1 MEQLARASGVHHLG
15 AARAH
20 HRGGAGAARAGALRE
35 EIEAAEARVQTF
47 QEADVGSQAA
57 RAELN
62 LELAE
67 ARLETGLLDV
77 RGPGMVLEI
86 SDSLREVPVGESATN
101 YIVLVDDLRD
111 IVTALWASGA
121 EAISISGG
129 LVEGP
134 DPERL
139 VATSSI
145 YGAGSAILVNAVP
158 LSPPFRIEAIGPEG
172 LHDRFLAHP
181 SFLARVALRIDA
193 YGLEFA
199 SEARDELTLPAFIGN
214 TRAALGH
221 AALGGGRVM
230 AARIAQISLFGV
242 ALIIGLLLVGQL
254 RSQARPIELSNLSA
268 QELSELIET
277 LNAANVELS
286 DGLDE
291 LRAQIRDYESAA
303 VEGQSDT
310 TISEEVLLRISA
322 FGGLVGMEGQGI
334 QITAEGSFDP
344 IAVNDLIHELRNAG
358 AEAIAIDDIRITARS
373 VAVLGTSAIE
383 IDGVAIG
390 PSFEIRAIGS
400 PDGLQA
406 AIERPGGILS
416 LYEQSID
423 ARFTVSQVDR
433 LILPPTERDL
443 APAAARPVE

>member
-1 MEQLARASGVHHLG
+1 MA
-15 AARAH
+15 
-20 HRGGAGAARAGALRE
+20 
-35 EIEAAEARVQTF
+35 
-47 QEADVGSQAA
+47 
-57 RAELN
+57 
-62 LELAE
+62 
-67 ARLETGLLDV
+67 
-77 RGPGMVLEI
+77 
-86 SDSLREVPVGESATN
+86 
-101 YIVLVDDLRD
+101 
-111 IVTALWASGA
+111 
-121 EAISISGG
+121 
-129 LVEGP
+129 
-134 DPERL
+134 
-139 VATSSI
+139 
-145 YGAGSAILVNAVP
+145 
-158 LSPPFRIEAIGPEG
+158 
-172 LHDRFLAHP
+172 
-181 SFLARVALRIDA
+181 ARVAQ
-193 YGLEFA
+193 F
-199 SEARDELTLPAFIGN
+199 
-214 TRAALGH
+214 
-221 AALGGGRVM
+221 
-230 AARIAQISLFGV
+230 SLFGV

-268 QELSELIET
+268 QELAELIET
-277 LNAANVELS
+277 LNASNVELS

-291 LRAQIRDYESAA
+291 LRAEIRDYESAA
-303 VEGQSDT
+303 VQGQSDT

-322 FGGLVGMEGQGI
+322 IGGLVGMEGQGI

-383 IDGVAIG
+383 IDGMEIG
-390 PSFEIRAIGS
+390 PSFQIRAIGS